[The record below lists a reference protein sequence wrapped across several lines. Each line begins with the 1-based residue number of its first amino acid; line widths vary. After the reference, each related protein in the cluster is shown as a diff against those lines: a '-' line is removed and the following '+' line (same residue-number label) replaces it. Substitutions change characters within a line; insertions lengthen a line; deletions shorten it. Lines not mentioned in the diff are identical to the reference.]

1 MQVKR
6 IIVLLEYY
14 KIVRICIM
22 QFFLPRCR
30 KPKKKKNL
38 LVYCRKMVCVAGVL
52 NQTFGEISSLKYIFN
67 HSTFIYFSKGS
78 PKV

>member
-6 IIVLLEYY
+6 IFVLIEYY

-30 KPKKKKNL
+30 TPKKKKNL
-38 LVYCRKMVCVAGVL
+38 LVYCRKVVYVAGVL
-52 NQTFGEISSLKYIFN
+52 NQTFGVISSLQYFFN
-67 HSTFIYFSKGS
+67 HSTFIYFSRGF